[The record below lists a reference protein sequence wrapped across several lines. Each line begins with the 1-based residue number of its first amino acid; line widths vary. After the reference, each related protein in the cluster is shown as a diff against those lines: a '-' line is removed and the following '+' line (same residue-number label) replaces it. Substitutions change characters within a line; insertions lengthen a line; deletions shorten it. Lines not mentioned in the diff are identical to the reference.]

1 MKQIPDMEQKLA
13 KALESLDGIQRATP
27 QPYFYTRLK
36 ARLTKND
43 REWAGI
49 TGFISRPAYALAM
62 ICVVLLINTWAVVQ
76 DNSDTTT
83 TTQANALQMVT
94 DQQLPDE
101 YNVAVNTFYDYETPA
116 YNK

>member
-1 MKQIPDMEQKLA
+1 MKRIE

-36 ARLTKND
+36 ARLSRKEK
-43 REWAGI
+43 EWSGI

-62 ICVVLLINTWAVVQ
+62 ICIVLLVNTWAVM
-76 DNSDTTT
+76 NSSKESS
-83 TTQANALQMVT
+83 QANPIQVAN

-101 YNVAVNTFYDYETPA
+101 YNVAVNTFYDYETPSV
-116 YNK
+116 N

>member
-1 MKQIPDMEQKLA
+1 MKETPDMEQRIE

-36 ARLTKND
+36 ARLD
-43 REWAGI
+43 RKERDWAGI

-62 ICVVLLINTWAVVQ
+62 ICLVLLINTWAVMN
-76 DNSDTTT
+76 NSNESN
-83 TTQANALQMVT
+83 QVNSIQVAT

-101 YNVAVNTFYDYETPA
+101 YNVAVNTFYDYETPSS
-116 YNK
+116 N